1 MSNTVTTE
9 MSQLSQT
16 APTPIKEVNVQY
28 NTKVLSTFLSWV
40 KDENIVVTTFLRQGL
55 SLKDLTFKASGIDGI
70 VSINKHKK
78 TSKDFGSLS
87 PFASNEVESE
97 ADQNKMWIPLNKIS
111 SVSPKTTSENKF
123 VHVPDHILEEMTSN
137 SNVECLGHLFAQTL
151 KSNGKTILVFL
162 EKGKKKIY
170 QVLAFDS
177 MVMLCRNEMGSHE
190 LVFFQA
196 LQNLSAHESIE
207 KFEERIERNIKSV
220 EMDKEMSRFT
230 NF

>member
-1 MSNTVTTE
+1 MPNTATNE

-16 APTPIKEVNVQY
+16 APTPIKEVNPQY

-40 KDENIVVTTFLRQGL
+40 KDENIIVTTFLRQGL

-70 VSINKHKK
+70 VSINNHKK
-78 TSKDFGSLS
+78 MNKGYNAHNS
-87 PFASNEVESE
+87 FANNEVELD
-97 ADQNKMWIPLNKIS
+97 ADHDKMWIPLNKIS
-111 SVSPKTTSENKF
+111 SVSPQTSSSNKF
-123 VHVPDHILEEMTSN
+123 VHVPDHILEEMSSN

-207 KFEERIERNIKSV
+207 RFEERIERNIKSV

-230 NF
+230 DF